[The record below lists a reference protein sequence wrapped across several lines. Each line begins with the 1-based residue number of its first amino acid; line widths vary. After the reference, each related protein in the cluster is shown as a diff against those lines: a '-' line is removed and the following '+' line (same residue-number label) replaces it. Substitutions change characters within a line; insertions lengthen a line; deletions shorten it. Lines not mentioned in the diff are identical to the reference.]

1 MKKVVLFAF
10 RGDLMCF
17 VHVMLNALD
26 MKEKGF
32 DIKVVF
38 EGESTKLIP
47 ELANESGPMF
57 GLYSDMKQKGLI
69 DAVCKACSA
78 KMNVLGAVEKEG
90 LPLVDEMKG
99 HPSMAKYSEAGY
111 EIITF

>member
-17 VHVMLNALD
+17 AHVMLNALD
-26 MKEKGF
+26 MKEKGV

-47 ELANESGPMF
+47 ELSKEDAPMG
-57 GLYSDMKQKGLI
+57 GLYKKMKGQGLI

-78 KMNVLGAVEKEG
+78 KMGVLEAVEKEG
-90 LPLVDEMKG
+90 LPIVDEMKG
-99 HPSMAKYSEAGY
+99 HPSMAKYIQDGY

>member
-1 MKKVVLFAF
+1 MKKIALFAF
-10 RGDLMCF
+10 KGDFTCF

-26 MKEKGF
+26 MKAKVF
-32 DIKVVF
+32 DVKVVL
-38 EGESTKLIP
+38 EGESTKLVP
-47 ELANESGPMF
+47 ELAKDGSPMF
-57 GLYSDMKQKGLI
+57 GLYNEMKQQGLI

-78 KMNVLGAVEKEG
+78 KMNVVEAVEKEG

-99 HPSMAKYSEAGY
+99 HPSMAKYMEAGY